1 MEILILGIGTAILAA
16 MKPTSAQERRLVVAS
31 RLHKT
36 LR

>member
-1 MEILILGIGTAILAA
+1 MEILTLIIGTAILAA

>member
-1 MEILILGIGTAILAA
+1 MEILILIIGTAILAA
-16 MKPTSAQERRLVVAS
+16 IKPTSAQERRLVVAS

>member
-1 MEILILGIGTAILAA
+1 MEILILIIGTAILAA
-16 MKPTSAQERRLVVAS
+16 MKPTSSQERRLVVAS

>member
-1 MEILILGIGTAILAA
+1 MEILILIVGTAILAA
-16 MKPTSAQERRLVVAS
+16 IKPTSAQERRLVVAS